1 MQPQPMGGRIGPGF
15 SNGFGAS
22 PGYFI
27 ARPLVWPQP
36 GKKTQQQ
43 TGGWTNKRAMKYPRE
58 GCSFLAILSFDPVL
72 HHSPYMIDFP
82 YIDQMGRFDEL
93 RQMQVN

>member
-1 MQPQPMGGRIGPGF
+1 MQPQPIGSRIGPGF
-15 SNGFGAS
+15 GNGFGAS
-22 PGYFI
+22 RGYFI
-27 ARPLVWPQP
+27 ARPFVVVSAGQ
-36 GKKTQQQ
+36 KNAAANK
-43 TGGWTNKRAMKYPRE
+43 GWTNKRAMKYPRE

-93 RQMQVN
+93 RHMQVN